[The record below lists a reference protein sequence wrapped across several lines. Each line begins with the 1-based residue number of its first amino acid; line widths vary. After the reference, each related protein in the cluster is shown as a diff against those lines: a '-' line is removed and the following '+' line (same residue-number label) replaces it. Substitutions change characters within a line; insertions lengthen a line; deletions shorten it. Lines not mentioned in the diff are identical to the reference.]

1 MMSVD
6 DLVRELY
13 EIRLEVQ
20 KFAAIQSLARLDAE
34 ISFQGLINRIDSGIV
49 AAQRQNIQD
58 LLANARGRDLTIE
71 ELNTD
76 RGRYFGAVLAKNET
90 AILASFKSNTAHII
104 PKAAIHNMI
113 GSAIVGSQIN
123 VAFESGMCSITVK
136 H

>member
-1 MMSVD
+1 MSVD

-49 AAQRQNIQD
+49 AAQLQNIQD
-58 LLANARGRDLTIE
+58 LLANARGRGLSIE

-90 AILASFKSNTAHII
+90 AILVSFKSNVAHII
-104 PKAAIHNMI
+104 PKVIIQSMT
-113 GSAIVGSQIN
+113 GSANVGSQVN
-123 VAFESGMCSITVK
+123 VLFESGMCSITVK

>member
-34 ISFQGLINRIDSGIV
+34 LSFRGLINRIDSGIA
-49 AAQRQNIQD
+49 AAQLQNIQE
-58 LLANARGRDLTIE
+58 LLANARGLDLTIE

-90 AILASFKSNTAHII
+90 AILVRFKSTKAHII
-104 PKAAIHNMI
+104 PKAAIKSMS
-113 GSAIVGSQIN
+113 GSANVGSKVN
-123 VAFESGMCSITVK
+123 VVFESGTCSITVK
-136 H
+136 Q

>member
-1 MMSVD
+1 MSAD

-49 AAQRQNIQD
+49 AAQLQNIQD
-58 LLANARGRDLTIE
+58 LLANASGRDLTIE

-90 AILASFKSNTAHII
+90 AFLVSFKSNVAHII
-104 PKAAIHNMI
+104 PKAIIQSMTGLAN
-113 GSAIVGSQIN
+113 VGSQ
-123 VAFESGMCSITVK
+123 VSVLFESGMCSITVK